1 VLHPGRG
8 TPRHG
13 QGRAGAPPRRAG
25 GAALWPGTGTEPRT
39 GAEAGHAMAAPGK
52 GGEGG
57 EEKRREKGAYRG
69 QGQGGGRRFGD
80 GRVGRGRRA
89 RGGARRERFWG
100 EGG

>member
-69 QGQGGGRRFGD
+69 QGQGGGSATGKPGGGD
-80 GRVGRGRRA
+80 VRE
-89 RGGARRERFWG
+89 GARERERFWG
-100 EGG
+100 EGD